1 MKLKDK
7 LRVTEASTFP
17 LRMHCCT
24 SLLNYSMGVRAPLTK
39 FAPLC
44 LSIEVSLLPLQ
55 NPFAFR
61 PIRGGHEKP
70 SFRLGGGGRLQNAP
84 SANAFL

>member
-1 MKLKDK
+1 MAVNSRVFDAMCTRLYECVFMLK
-7 LRVTEASTFP
+7 F
-17 LRMHCCT
+17 
-24 SLLNYSMGVRAPLTK
+24 N
-39 FAPLC
+39 
-44 LSIEVSLLPLQ
+44 
-55 NPFAFR
+55 NR